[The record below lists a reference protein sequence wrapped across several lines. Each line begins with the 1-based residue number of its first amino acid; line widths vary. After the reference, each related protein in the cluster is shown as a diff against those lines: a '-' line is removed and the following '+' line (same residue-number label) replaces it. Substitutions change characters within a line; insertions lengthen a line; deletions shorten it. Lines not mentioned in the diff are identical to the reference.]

1 VYTSCVVKDLAPG
14 AVRSEQMTPTIMP
27 DYQFPPAVE
36 TLMGFY
42 FARLPNW
49 NVLRLGQLW
58 TLFKNE
64 YPNASVLPA
73 LPDAAET
80 NPHAID
86 IEKLPIR
93 AMFTDVE
100 GGELLQVQGSAFFR
114 NWRQT
119 PENREYTH
127 YSQLK
132 PRFASDWQK
141 LIKFIKDNQLQMPS
155 VFQCEVTYM
164 NHLVRGKDWDSYN
177 DLARLVKLFAPREG
191 VTDNGRHYSYLPEAA
206 SVALNVGY
214 TFPEAGVSLQVVA
227 QSAVRM
233 PDGTEVLQLTVTA
246 KGTPKHPS
254 DQELWATLDRCH
266 EAVILG
272 FDDVTTENA
281 HQKWGK
287 R

>member
-1 VYTSCVVKDLAPG
+1 
-14 AVRSEQMTPTIMP
+14 MP
-27 DYQFPPAVE
+27 DYQFPPAIE

-42 FARLPNW
+42 FPRLSDW
-49 NVLRLGQLW
+49 NVLCLGQLW
-58 TLFKNE
+58 SLFKNQ
-64 YPNASVLPA
+64 YPNASLLPP
-73 LPDAAET
+73 LPDAADT
-80 NPHAID
+80 IPTAID
-86 IEKLPIR
+86 IGKLPIR
-93 AMFTDVE
+93 AMFADAE
-100 GGELLQVQGSAFFR
+100 GSELLQIQGSAFFR

-119 PENREYTH
+119 PENRQYTH

-132 PRFASDWQK
+132 PRFASDWRK
-141 LIKFIKDNQLQMPS
+141 LIVFLRDNQLQLPS

-164 NHLVRGKDWDSYN
+164 NHLVRGKDWDSYS
-177 DLARLVKLFAPREG
+177 DLARLIKLFAPREG
-191 VTDNGRHYSYLPEAA
+191 VAENGRHYSYLPEAA

-214 TFPEAGVSLQVVA
+214 TLPEANVSLQVVA

-233 PDGTEVLQLTVTA
+233 PEGAEVLQLTITA
-246 KGTPKHPS
+246 KGTPRDSS

-272 FDDVTTENA
+272 FDDITTEIA